1 MKFVGA
7 GAMDRKLV
15 AIRDAVSPAARE
27 RSLMAGAVIVQ
38 AEAKRLVP
46 VMTGTLRDSIII
58 SFDGGLNFA
67 SVSQRRYFSTVYIGP
82 SKREGFYGHMVELG
96 TSHSAAH
103 PFMRPA
109 LDNSREEVRR
119 AMGHSLWADIKKA
132 A

>member
-1 MKFVGA
+1 
-7 GAMDRKLV
+7 MDRKLV
-15 AIRDAVSPAARE
+15 AIRDAVSPDARE
-27 RSLMAGAVIVQ
+27 RSLMAGAKIVQ

-46 VMTGTLRDSIII
+46 VLTGNLQDSIII
-58 SFDGGLNFA
+58 SFDGGLNSSA
-67 SVSQRRYFSTVYIGP
+67 VSQRRFFSTVYIGP
-82 SKREGFYGHMVELG
+82 SRREGFYGHMVEFG

-119 AMGHSLWADIKKA
+119 AMGHSLWAEIKKA

>member
-1 MKFVGA
+1 MKFVGLA
-7 GAMDRKLV
+7 AMDRKLV
-15 AIRDAVSPAARE
+15 AIRDAVSPDARE
-27 RSLMAGAVIVQ
+27 RSLMAGAKIVQ

-46 VMTGTLRDSIII
+46 VLTGNLQDSIII
-58 SFDGGLNFA
+58 SFDGGLNSSA
-67 SVSQRRYFSTVYIGP
+67 VSQRRFFSTVYIGP
-82 SKREGFYGHMVELG
+82 SRREGFYGHMVEFG

-119 AMGHSLWADIKKA
+119 AMGHSLWAEIKKA

>member
-1 MKFVGA
+1 
-7 GAMDRKLV
+7 MDRKLV
-15 AIRDAVSPAARE
+15 AIRDAVSPEARE
-27 RSLMAGAVIVQ
+27 RSLLAGAEIVQ

-46 VMTGTLRDSIII
+46 VLTGNLQDSIII
-58 SFDGGLNFA
+58 SFDGGLNSSA
-67 SVSQRRYFSTVYIGP
+67 VSQRRFFSTVYIGP
-82 SKREGFYGHMVELG
+82 SRREGFYGHMVEFG
-96 TSHSAAH
+96 TSHSGAH

>member
-1 MKFVGA
+1 MKFVGLA
-7 GAMDRKLV
+7 AMDRKLV
-15 AIRDAVSPAARE
+15 AICDAVSPQARE
-27 RSLMAGAVIVQ
+27 RSLLAGAEIVQ

-46 VMTGTLRDSIII
+46 VLTGNLQDSIII
-58 SFDGGLNFA
+58 SFNGGLNSSA
-67 SVSQRRYFSTVYIGP
+67 VSQRRFFSTVYIGP
-82 SKREGFYGHMVELG
+82 SRREGFYGHMVEFG